1 VKRSNLRP
9 LVVFSHGNS
18 FPASTYRV
26 MLDQLRERGFAV
38 EALEMFGHDPRYP
51 VSSNWPN
58 LVQELIDFVQPMAA
72 RYGQTPFLIGHSLGG
87 LLSLMAAARAPELAR
102 GVVLL
107 DSPVVGG
114 WQARVVQ
121 VAKKIPLVGR
131 FSPGAVSRKRRFQW
145 LSLAEAK
152 AHFAGKRAFA
162 QWDVRVLDDYVLH
175 GTVDEPG
182 PHGTRR
188 VLKFSREV
196 ETSIYN
202 TIPDHLPGLLRRQPL
217 RCPVALVAGL
227 ESREMRLAGNALT
240 DQVIR
245 GRKILIDGTH
255 LFPMEKPTV
264 TAACVEA
271 SLLNLMSLKEKRRS
285 APESVR
291 TGHSDEH
298 QPANTLLQAPTD
310 SPRP

>member
-1 VKRSNLRP
+1 
-9 LVVFSHGNS
+9 
-18 FPASTYRV
+18 

-38 EALEMFGHDPRYP
+38 EALEMFGHDSRYP

-58 LVQELIDFVQPMAA
+58 LVQELIDFVLPVAA

-131 FSPGAVSRKRRFQW
+131 FSPGAISRKRRFQW
-145 LSLAEAK
+145 PSLADAK
-152 AHFAGKRAFA
+152 AHFVAKRAFA
-162 QWDVRVLDDYVLH
+162 LWDPRVLDDYVRH
-175 GTVDEPG
+175 GTVDEAG

-196 ETSIYN
+196 ETKIYN

-227 ESREMRLAGNALT
+227 ESREMRLAGASLT

-255 LFPMEKPTV
+255 LFPMEKPIV
-264 TAACVEA
+264 AAACVEA
-271 SLLNLMSLKEKRRS
+271 SLLNLMSLRDKRRS
-285 APESVR
+285 VPESGQI
-291 TGHSDEH
+291 GHSGDH
-298 QPANTLLQAPTD
+298 PSSNTPSQTQAD
-310 SPRP
+310 SLTRSHADGLG

>member
-1 VKRSNLRP
+1 
-9 LVVFSHGNS
+9 
-18 FPASTYRV
+18 
-26 MLDQLRERGFAV
+26 MLDKLRERGFAV

-58 LVQELIDFVQPMAA
+58 LVQELIDFVQPIAV

-87 LLSLMAAARAPELAR
+87 LLSLMAAARVPELAR

-145 LSLAEAK
+145 PSLAEAQ
-152 AHFAGKRAFA
+152 AHFVGKRAFA
-162 QWDVRVLDDYVLH
+162 LWDSRVLDDYILH
-175 GTVDEPG
+175 GTVDEHG
-182 PHGTRR
+182 PHGSRR

-196 ETSIYN
+196 ETRIYN

-217 RCPVALVAGL
+217 GCPVALVAGL
-227 ESREMRLAGNALT
+227 ESREMRLAGASLT

-255 LFPMEKPTV
+255 LFPMEKPIV

-271 SLLNLMSLKEKRRS
+271 SLLNLVSLKEKRRS
-285 APESVR
+285 VPESAQ
-291 TGHSDEH
+291 TGHSVEH
-298 QPANTLLQAPTD
+298 PPANTTPQTPID
-310 SPRP
+310 SPTP

>member
-1 VKRSNLRP
+1 
-9 LVVFSHGNS
+9 
-18 FPASTYRV
+18 
-26 MLDQLRERGFAV
+26 MLDQLRARGFAV

-58 LVQELIDFVQPMAA
+58 LVQELIDFVQPIAA
-72 RYGQTPFLIGHSLGG
+72 RYSQTPFLIGHSLGG

-107 DSPVVGG
+107 DSPLVGG

-145 LSLAEAK
+145 PSVAEAK
-152 AHFAGKRAFA
+152 AHFVGKRAFA
-162 QWDVRVLDDYVLH
+162 QWDARVLDDYVVH
-175 GTVDEPG
+175 GTVDEHG
-182 PHGTRR
+182 PHGSRR

-196 ETSIYN
+196 ETRIYN

-217 RCPVALVAGL
+217 GCPVALVAGL
-227 ESREMRLAGNALT
+227 ESREMRLAGASLT

-264 TAACVEA
+264 SAACVEA
-271 SLLNLMSLKEKRRS
+271 SLLNLMSLKDKRRS
-285 APESVR
+285 VPESGR
-291 TGHSDEH
+291 TDHSGEH
-298 QPANTLLQAPTD
+298 PLENTPPQTPID
-310 SPRP
+310 SPTP

>member
-1 VKRSNLRP
+1 
-9 LVVFSHGNS
+9 
-18 FPASTYRV
+18 

-58 LVQELIDFVQPMAA
+58 LVQELIDFVQPIAA
-72 RYGQTPFLIGHSLGG
+72 RYGQAPFLIGHSLGG

-107 DSPVVGG
+107 DSPLVGG

-145 LSLAEAK
+145 PNLVDAR
-152 AHFAGKRAFA
+152 AHFVSKRAFA
-162 QWDVRVLDDYVLH
+162 QWDARVLDDYVLH
-175 GTVDEPG
+175 GTVDDPG
-182 PHGTRR
+182 PNGTRR

-196 ETSIYN
+196 ETRIYN

-227 ESREMRLAGNALT
+227 ESREMRLAGTSLT

-255 LFPMEKPTV
+255 LFPMEKPIV
-264 TAACVEA
+264 TAVCVEA
-271 SLLNLMSLKEKRRS
+271 SLLNLMSLKDKRRS
-285 APESVR
+285 IPESGL
-291 TGHSDEH
+291 TGHSGAH
-298 QPANTLLQAPTD
+298 QPANKPPQIRID
-310 SPRP
+310 SQTP

>member
-1 VKRSNLRP
+1 VKLDTSRP

-26 MLDQLRERGFAV
+26 MLDKLRERGFAV

-58 LVQELIDFVQPMAA
+58 LVQELIDFVQPIAV

-87 LLSLMAAARAPELAR
+87 LLSLMAAARVPELAR

-145 LSLAEAK
+145 PSLAEAQ
-152 AHFAGKRAFA
+152 AHFVGKRAFA
-162 QWDVRVLDDYVLH
+162 LWDSRVLDDYILH
-175 GTVDEPG
+175 GTVDEHG
-182 PHGTRR
+182 PHGSRR

-196 ETSIYN
+196 ETRIYN

-217 RCPVALVAGL
+217 GCPVALVAGL
-227 ESREMRLAGNALT
+227 ESREMRLAGASLT

-255 LFPMEKPTV
+255 LFPMEKPIV
-264 TAACVEA
+264 AAACVEA
-271 SLLNLMSLKEKRRS
+271 SLLNLMSFKDKRRS
-285 APESVR
+285 VPESGR
-291 TGHSDEH
+291 TDHSGEH
-298 QPANTLLQAPTD
+298 RLENTPPQIRID
-310 SPRP
+310 SQTP

>member
-1 VKRSNLRP
+1 VKLDTSRP

-26 MLDQLRERGFAV
+26 MLDQLRARGFAV

-58 LVQELIDFVQPMAA
+58 LVQELIDFVQPIAA

-87 LLSLMAAARAPELAR
+87 LLSLMAAARVPELAR

-145 LSLAEAK
+145 PSVAEAK
-152 AHFAGKRAFA
+152 AHFVGKRAFA
-162 QWDVRVLDDYVLH
+162 QWDARVLDDYVLH

-182 PHGTRR
+182 SHGTRR

-196 ETSIYN
+196 ETRIYN
-202 TIPDHLPGLLRRQPL
+202 TIPDHLPSLLRRQLL
-217 RCPVALVAGL
+217 RCAVALVAGL
-227 ESREMRLAGNALT
+227 ESREMRLAGASLT

-255 LFPMEKPTV
+255 LFPMEKPIV

-285 APESVR
+285 IPESAR
-291 TGHSDEH
+291 TSHSVEH
-298 QPANTLLQAPTD
+298 PLADTPPQTLID
-310 SPRP
+310 SPTP

>member
-1 VKRSNLRP
+1 
-9 LVVFSHGNS
+9 
-18 FPASTYRV
+18 
-26 MLDQLRERGFAV
+26 
-38 EALEMFGHDPRYP
+38 
-51 VSSNWPN
+51 
-58 LVQELIDFVQPMAA
+58 LVQQLADFAQAH
-72 RYGQTPFLIGHSLGG
+72 RDDTGQATYLVGHSLGG
-87 LLSLMAAARAPELAR
+87 LLSLMAAARAPDLAR

-145 LSLAEAK
+145 PSVAEAK
-152 AHFAGKRAFA
+152 AHFVGKRAFA
-162 QWDVRVLDDYVLH
+162 QWDTRVLDDYVLH

-196 ETSIYN
+196 ETRIYN

-217 RCPVALVAGL
+217 ICPVALVAGL
-227 ESREMRLAGNALT
+227 ESREMRLAGASLT

-255 LFPMEKPTV
+255 LFPMEKPIV
-264 TAACVEA
+264 AAACVES
-271 SLLNLMSLKEKRRS
+271 SLLNLMSLREKRR
-285 APESVR
+285 AVPESGR
-291 TGHSDEH
+291 IGHSVEP
-298 QPANTLLQAPTD
+298 QPANTPLQTPTD
-310 SPRP
+310 APRP

>member
-1 VKRSNLRP
+1 
-9 LVVFSHGNS
+9 
-18 FPASTYRV
+18 
-26 MLDQLRERGFAV
+26 MLDRLRERGFVV

-58 LVQELIDFVQPMAA
+58 LVQELIDFVQPIAA

-87 LLSLMAAARAPELAR
+87 LLSLMAAARVPELAR

-145 LSLAEAK
+145 ANLAEAQ
-152 AHFAGKRAFA
+152 AHFVGKRAFSH
-162 QWDVRVLDDYVLH
+162 WDPRVLDDYVLH
-175 GTVDEPG
+175 GTVDETG
-182 PHGTRR
+182 LHGIRR

-196 ETSIYN
+196 ETRIYN

-217 RCPVALVAGL
+217 RCAVALVAGL
-227 ESREMRLAGNALT
+227 ESREMRLAGASLT

-255 LFPMEKPTV
+255 LFPMEKPIV

-285 APESVR
+285 IPESAR
-291 TGHSDEH
+291 TSHSVEH
-298 QPANTLLQAPTD
+298 PLANTPPQTPID
-310 SPRP
+310 SPIP